1 MRPIPRPLRA
11 AGALAVGLLLAAPAL
26 AHDYPTADRVLYVQ
40 ECVDEHPGPAF
51 EMVHKCS
58 CTIDRIARELPY
70 DDFVSLSTA
79 SKATSIGG
87 ERGNVIRDT
96 ESVQKDIR
104 RFRALQTEAKK
115 GCFIRLE
122 PR

>member
-1 MRPIPRPLRA
+1 MRPVPRLLA
-11 AGALAVGLLLAAPAL
+11 ALAGLLLAAPVL

-40 ECVDEHPGPAF
+40 ECMDEHPGPAF

-58 CTIDRIARELPY
+58 CTIDRLARDLSY
-70 DDFVSLSTA
+70 DDFVTLSTE

-115 GCFIRLE
+115 ACFIRIDS
-122 PR
+122 R

>member
-1 MRPIPRPLRA
+1 MRTLPPPLRGMA
-11 AGALAVGLLLAAPAL
+11 ALALGLALAAPAL
-26 AHDYPTADRVLYVQ
+26 AHDYPTADRVIYVQ
-40 ECVDEHPGPAF
+40 ECMDEHPGPAF
-51 EMVHKCS
+51 EMLNKCS
-58 CTIDRIARELPY
+58 CTIDRIARDLAY

-79 SKATSIGG
+79 AKATSIGG

-96 ESVQKDIR
+96 EQLQKDIR

-115 GCFIRLE
+115 ACFIRLE